1 MADGSGRDLLL
12 QRLRDAEAELARY
25 RALAEGHPET
35 AELSETVK
43 ELEQSIAKMRGSIL
57 GGTKTIP
64 GGQSE

>member
-1 MADGSGRDLLL
+1 MLL
-12 QRLRDAEAELARY
+12 QRISDAEAELARY
-25 RALAEGHPET
+25 KALAEGHPQT

-57 GGTKTIP
+57 GGTNPIP